1 MRALYEIDS
10 DIMDCFDEET
20 GELLDEEKL
29 NELQIE
35 RDQKIEG
42 VGLAV
47 KNLTAEIDA
56 YKKEIDAFQQ
66 RKRSAEKR
74 LDGFKKWLLETLEGE
89 KFATPKVD
97 IRFRRSETV
106 DIPDESVVPDEYI
119 VWKTESKPD
128 KVAIKQAIKAGSS
141 IEGCQ
146 LIQKLNISI
155 K

>member
-74 LDGFKKWLLETLEGE
+74 LDGFKKWLLETLEGQ

-106 DIPDESVVPDEYI
+106 DIPDESAVPDEYI
-119 VWKTESKPD
+119 VWKTEGKPD
-128 KVAIKQAIKAGSS
+128 KIAIKQAIKAGSS